1 MRLPRANPDDVNVQV
16 RDPLPKCAGRCWRRC
31 SWVVRARASL
41 LRARPAPTSDENDPL
56 PGEALAPAHSLGIT
70 CWVGYGQ
77 SSADPDIP
85 NSYNQ
90 KVRFRERDRR
100 RIARASIN
108 VTPPTCLCPTQAVD
122 ALLP

>member
-1 MRLPRANPDDVNVQV
+1 M
-16 RDPLPKCAGRCWRRC
+16 
-31 SWVVRARASL
+31 VRARASL

-77 SSADPDIP
+77 SSGDPDIP